1 MNQAI
6 PPHLLPHSPIGFP
19 SPLKKRVFVECQEL
33 MDKFACRVFVMISE
47 DGLSSQYMGSQD
59 FVTEFLTTGL
69 KVKPCDVNVG
79 HCHSSD
85 IDRSDVMCVPGMRDG
100 QMEKSFSIESKNL
113 RNHPAGDASR
123 QDAIQN
129 HEGRNDMQD
138 DADNGTGSTSQ
149 SANDKWKIRNYFQ
162 PVQLSSKDSSAPL
175 THSSVS
181 STDFGKTENSDT
193 LNSESVLSKN
203 MLSQFA
209 SKATHWQNDV
219 MTMTESSNQSAGSTH
234 APESTSNINVADV
247 QAVDQIT
254 GRYEDVTGRD
264 DFQETGET
272 KTGHGVSKME
282 STQTGGIM
290 DFEESRRGDN
300 IPSSVPVQDN
310 SREKTHCLD
319 TSRSEEGGYH
329 GNSDVADEINE
340 TGVQD
345 DTTDDYQNEVD
356 SLSESSV
363 QSKRSGSRI
372 SGRPKRKK
380 RHVNRPKNQGDCLSE
395 SSVESKTSGSQ
406 TSKQPKR
413 KKRRSNRP
421 EMTEQELETHKERI
435 RKSMIDDKPHI
446 CEKCGKGYKTQQ
458 GLSVHLSV
466 GICVR
471 QKCKYCG
478 LEFLY
483 KDWQNHLVDVHAEQI
498 RVSQCDH
505 CDKLFTGRSTKSH
518 HIETQH
524 SKGRYECDICK
535 SVFTYQRGLV
545 LHKQSHSE
553 KTLQCRHCHARF
565 VKEAKRM
572 EHERR
577 VHNEVLSVCTECGE
591 TFNTKIKMIYHHQ
604 TVHLKPS
611 LNAPCAA
618 KSSRISTIGRLT
630 LNTTASSLR
639 SIPVKY
645 AKRPSALGRSIAAI
659 VGESARNVT
668 FSVMFAAVG

>member
-1 MNQAI
+1 MQSKTMKEGMICRTTLITEQDLLANQQMI
-6 PPHLLPHSPIGFP
+6 NGKLGIISNQCNSHP
-19 SPLKKRVFVECQEL
+19 RFV
-33 MDKFACRVFVMISE
+33 ST
-47 DGLSSQYMGSQD
+47 S
-59 FVTEFLTTGL
+59 TGT
-69 KVKPCDVNVG
+69 
-79 HCHSSD
+79 HSSD
-85 IDRSDVMCVPGMRDG
+85 
-100 QMEKSFSIESKNL
+100 
-113 RNHPAGDASR
+113 
-123 QDAIQN
+123 
-129 HEGRNDMQD
+129 
-138 DADNGTGSTSQ
+138 
-149 SANDKWKIRNYFQ
+149 
-162 PVQLSSKDSSAPL
+162 SSA
-175 THSSVS
+175 
-181 STDFGKTENSDT
+181 DFDRTENCDT

-209 SKATHWQNDV
+209 SKDTHSQNDV
-219 MTMTESSNQSAGSTH
+219 MTMIESSNQSAGSTH

-319 TSRSEEGGYH
+319 TSTSEEGGYH

-363 QSKRSGSRI
+363 QSKRSGSKI
-372 SGRPKRKK
+372 SRRPKRKK

-553 KTLQCRHCHARF
+553 KTLQCRHCPARF

-604 TVHLKPS
+604 TVHLKPEFECS
-611 LNAPCAA
+611 VCGKKFKDKYYWQAHLEHHGELSKEYTCEIC
-618 KSSRISTIGRLT
+618 KKTFRIRSEYRSHCRRVCKKRDFLCDVCGRRLKT
-630 LNTTASSLR
+630 SSSLR
-639 SIPVKY
+639 THVQTHGEASIKCELCPRVFKQESCLKSHVK
-645 AKRPSALGRSIAAI
+645 SAHSDEKPWQCDVCGYRCKLRENLMKHTRIH
-659 VGESARNVT
+659 NK
-668 FSVMFAAVG
+668 